1 MFEIRKL
8 YIRAAAHCVYFGIM
22 GVLGVLRVLCG
33 TILDDMAAN
42 IGTSS
47 TRRAAAVDTSLV
59 LVLHTVGAG
68 GGLEARG
75 RPDLVLI
82 VVAAGGLG
90 AVVFNLLN
98 SAETGVVVRAMLGG
112 FDKGGV
118 VDAIGNF
125 GFPPDRAPSFRRG
138 EIRKQFIGAAA
149 HFVCFGIG
157 GVLA

>member
-1 MFEIRKL
+1 MD
-8 YIRAAAHCVYFGIM
+8 V
-22 GVLGVLRVLCG
+22 
-33 TILDDMAAN
+33 MAAN

-75 RPDLVLI
+75 RPDLVQI

-125 GFPPDRAPSFRRG
+125 GFPPDRLARPTALFETLSP
-138 EIRKQFIGAAA
+138 FIGAAA